1 MAKNITFRVLYSI
14 PRLFCLEKS
23 ILDLFYACLIK
34 KTRKKITYV
43 VLKIVRKFCAVMK
56 FKNKVNA
63 ILIEQKENF
72 MCKEQKITI
81 F

>member
-1 MAKNITFRVLYSI
+1 MAKNITFRVLLNSQTF
-14 PRLFCLEKS
+14 LFG
-23 ILDLFYACLIK
+23 K
-34 KTRKKITYV
+34 KVSWIYFTLASLKKQEKKITYV